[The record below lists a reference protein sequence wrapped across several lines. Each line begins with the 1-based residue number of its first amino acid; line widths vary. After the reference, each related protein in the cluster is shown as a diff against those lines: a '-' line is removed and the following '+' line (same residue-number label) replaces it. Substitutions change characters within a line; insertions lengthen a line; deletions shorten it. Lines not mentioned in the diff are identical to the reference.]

1 MESPAGLPQLRE
13 ALIFFGCAGLVIPLL
28 QRLRVSPVL
37 GFLVVGTLIGPFGL
51 GLLVEEHPWLRYV
64 VISDIEGVRSLAQLG
79 VILLLFIIGLE
90 LSVERLVAM
99 HRMVFG
105 AGLLQVAIS
114 ALIIGGV
121 AAGFGNALAAS
132 IVLGLSLSLSST
144 AVVVQLLVERRELA
158 TPLGR
163 ASFAVLL
170 FQDLAVVPLLLLV
183 SILGAGAGAELAQ
196 RMGFA
201 LLKALL
207 AVGAI
212 VLIGRSVLR
221 PLFRRVAALRQPEA
235 FMALTLLLVIG
246 TALTTASAGLSM
258 ALGAF
263 LAGLIVAETEYRH
276 EVEVNIEPFK
286 GLLMGLFFLSVG
298 MATDLRVLQQ
308 DPAWIVASVA
318 GLFLIK
324 AAVVAPILRA
334 FGLSLGAAA
343 HAGLLLGG
351 GGEFAFIAVTAAMT
365 AGLLEREVAQFMLI
379 VVGFSLLA
387 TPLAAQLG
395 RFAGRHLDRVLGLP
409 AAAAAAEI
417 PPAMEGH
424 VIIAGFGRVGQLL
437 ARVLDANQV
446 PFLALDTDAEL
457 VERLRRARL
466 PVYFGDASRGEIL
479 DKAGAE
485 RAAAVVITLDQTD
498 AARRA
503 AHAVRRHFPE
513 VPLVARARDEAH
525 AALLRQAGARGVVP
539 ETLEAGLQLSGH
551 VLEALGIP
559 PEARDEI
566 IDRQRELELAGQAG
580 RH

>member
-1 MESPAGLPQLRE
+1 
-13 ALIFFGCAGLVIPLL
+13 
-28 QRLRVSPVL
+28 
-37 GFLVVGTLIGPFGL
+37 
-51 GLLVEEHPWLRYV
+51 
-64 VISDIEGVRSLAQLG
+64 
-79 VILLLFIIGLE
+79 
-90 LSVERLVAM
+90 
-99 HRMVFG
+99 
-105 AGLLQVAIS
+105 
-114 ALIIGGV
+114 
-121 AAGFGNALAAS
+121 
-132 IVLGLSLSLSST
+132 
-144 AVVVQLLVERRELA
+144 
-158 TPLGR
+158 
-163 ASFAVLL
+163 
-170 FQDLAVVPLLLLV
+170 
-183 SILGAGAGAELAQ
+183 
-196 RMGFA
+196 
-201 LLKALL
+201 
-207 AVGAI
+207 
-212 VLIGRSVLR
+212 
-221 PLFRRVAALRQPEA
+221 
-235 FMALTLLLVIG
+235 
-246 TALTTASAGLSM
+246 
-258 ALGAF
+258 
-263 LAGLIVAETEYRH
+263 
-276 EVEVNIEPFK
+276 
-286 GLLMGLFFLSVG
+286 
-298 MATDLRVLQQ
+298 
-308 DPAWIVASVA
+308 
-318 GLFLIK
+318 
-324 AAVVAPILRA
+324 LRA